1 MLRAPPLRHTAACYS
16 QNYGFPS
23 GASAWQRL
31 KPRAI
36 TRKMTAV
43 SKFLYTYHVAFFPIS
58 QEYYSNFYYIYRKIY
73 YKKHIINCMDK
84 NEVKNLREVVGKNLK
99 AARLA
104 MGMTQQQ
111 VATALGKYQ
120 TDYFKY
126 ESGMIELDYEKIVFL
141 CKLFDITPDDLFEG
155 LFSNKE
161 K

>member
-1 MLRAPPLRHTAACYS
+1 
-16 QNYGFPS
+16 
-23 GASAWQRL
+23 
-31 KPRAI
+31 
-36 TRKMTAV
+36 
-43 SKFLYTYHVAFFPIS
+43 
-58 QEYYSNFYYIYRKIY
+58 
-73 YKKHIINCMDK
+73 MDK

-104 MGMTQQQ
+104 MGMTHQQ

-126 ESGMIELDYEKIVFL
+126 ESGMLELDYEKIVFL

>member
-1 MLRAPPLRHTAACYS
+1 MAAAKASRDYAQDDSSEQIFIYLSYSIFPL
-16 QNYGFPS
+16 
-23 GASAWQRL
+23 
-31 KPRAI
+31 
-36 TRKMTAV
+36 
-43 SKFLYTYHVAFFPIS
+43 S

>member
-1 MLRAPPLRHTAACYS
+1 
-16 QNYGFPS
+16 
-23 GASAWQRL
+23 
-31 KPRAI
+31 
-36 TRKMTAV
+36 
-43 SKFLYTYHVAFFPIS
+43 
-58 QEYYSNFYYIYRKIY
+58 
-73 YKKHIINCMDK
+73 MDK

-111 VATALGKYQ
+111 VATALGKDQ
-120 TDYFKY
+120 TDYLKY
-126 ESGMIELDYEKIVFL
+126 ESGMLELDYEKIVFL

>member
-1 MLRAPPLRHTAACYS
+1 M
-16 QNYGFPS
+16 N
-23 GASAWQRL
+23 
-31 KPRAI
+31 
-36 TRKMTAV
+36 
-43 SKFLYTYHVAFFPIS
+43 
-58 QEYYSNFYYIYRKIY
+58 
-73 YKKHIINCMDK
+73 K

-111 VATALGKYQ
+111 VATALGKDQ

-126 ESGMIELDYEKIVFL
+126 ESGMLELDYEKIVFL

>member
-1 MLRAPPLRHTAACYS
+1 
-16 QNYGFPS
+16 
-23 GASAWQRL
+23 
-31 KPRAI
+31 
-36 TRKMTAV
+36 
-43 SKFLYTYHVAFFPIS
+43 
-58 QEYYSNFYYIYRKIY
+58 
-73 YKKHIINCMDK
+73 MDK

-111 VATALGKYQ
+111 VATALGKHQ